1 MQATC
6 AEVHS
11 RTSAGEQFALLDCR
25 ERDEY
30 DYVHIAGALFIPM
43 SELQS
48 RVAELDDYRERELIV
63 YCHHGVRSLR
73 VATWLA
79 QQGFTSARS
88 LSGGI
93 DQWSQEID
101 PSLPRY

>member
-1 MQATC
+1 M
-6 AEVHS
+6 
-11 RTSAGEQFALLDCR
+11 REQLALLDCR

-43 SELQS
+43 SELES
-48 RVAELDDYRERELIV
+48 RVTELNAYRDREFIV

-73 VATWLA
+73 VASWLA
-79 QQGFTSARS
+79 QQGFKSPRS